1 MTTMTK
7 DFHSEAIR
15 LNLTIMCTHL
25 DRAARLVDEALTY
38 MRDGEQ
44 RTAIGTLIELPD
56 KLEMAHA
63 LYGAIVA
70 IHRNSQ

>member
-1 MTTMTK
+1 MTK
-7 DFHSEAIR
+7 DFHSDAIR
-15 LNLTIMCTHL
+15 LNLALMCTHL

-38 MRDGEQ
+38 MRDGNKGA
-44 RTAIGTLIELPD
+44 AIGTLIELPD

-63 LYGAIVA
+63 LYGAIIA